1 MTDYT
6 LYDETNAPEGARK
19 TLEGAKKAYGFIPN
33 LLAAMA
39 EAPSLAK
46 AYVSVSKLYDG
57 SSFSPVE
64 RQVVLLAASFE
75 NECEY

>member
-1 MTDYT
+1 MSDYT

-19 TLEGAKKAYGFIPN
+19 TLEATKKAYGFVPN

-39 EAPSLAK
+39 QAPELIK
-46 AYVSVSKLYDG
+46 AYTNISKLYDG
-57 SSFSPVE
+57 TSFSPVE
-64 RQVVLLAASFE
+64 KQVVLLTASFE